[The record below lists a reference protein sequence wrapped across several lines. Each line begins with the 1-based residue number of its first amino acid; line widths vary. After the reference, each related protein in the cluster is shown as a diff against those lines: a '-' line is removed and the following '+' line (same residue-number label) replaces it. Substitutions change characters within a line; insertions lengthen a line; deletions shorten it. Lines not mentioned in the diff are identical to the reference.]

1 LEARLD
7 RSAKKISLRRS
18 KFSGT
23 SRPSATRTRT
33 GENKMQDVKTN
44 SIVGRRKLM
53 KSGAALGAASIAAGA
68 APAFAQGAAPVKIG
82 HIDSTTGNFA
92 VLGDSQIKGAQLAA
106 AELNKKGGILGRPV
120 QVLVEDDA
128 GSPSTGIDKAGRL
141 LDQENVDFFTGTT
154 SSAVSLSLSQF
165 AAAHGKVF
173 MCSGGHVDKL
183 TGPSCNWATFR
194 VCSTT
199 WILTSGDSK
208 TLVDKFGKKW
218 YFLTTD
224 YAFGHSEQ
232 TDYTKQITALG
243 GSVVGQALVPVGTS
257 DFSSY
262 LIQVKAAQPDVLCLL
277 LAGDD
282 QINAMKQIT
291 QFGINKTIKVGGA
304 LFELEQ
310 IAALPEAARYGV
322 WTFEWYWNQPGV
334 PHVADFVKR
343 YVAASGGKYPS
354 QRSWFGYV
362 SVHALALACEKAQST
377 DSVKVAKA
385 LEGLVLPP
393 EIALQPGA
401 PAFRAEDHQLML
413 GMFPGEVNATGTYPH
428 LFHVYGVVPGESI
441 ALPASQTG
449 CTLTYP
455 A

>member
-1 LEARLD
+1 MPDIGKLEQL
-7 RSAKKISLRRS
+7 
-18 KFSGT
+18 
-23 SRPSATRTRT
+23 
-33 GENKMQDVKTN
+33 
-44 SIVGRRKLM
+44 GRRNLL
-53 KSGAALGAASIAAGA
+53 KSGAVVSVGLAA
-68 APAFAQGAAPVKIG
+68 APVGAFAQAAPVKIG

-106 AELNKKGGILGRPV
+106 KELNAKGGILGRPV

-128 GSPSTGIDKAGRL
+128 GLPATAIDKAGRL
-141 LDQENVDFFTGTT
+141 LNQEKVDFFSGST
-154 SSAVSLSLSQF
+154 SSAVSLAVSKF
-165 AAAHGKVF
+165 AEQNSKLY
-173 MCSGGHVDKL
+173 MCTGGHVDKL
-183 TGPSCNWATFR
+183 TGSACNWATFR

-199 WILTSGDSK
+199 WILTDGDSK
-208 TLVDKFGKKW
+208 ILVDKFGKKW

-232 TDYTKQITALG
+232 ADYTKQVTALG
-243 GSVVGQALVPVGTS
+243 GTILGGALVPVGTT

-262 LIQVKAAQPDVLCLL
+262 LIQAKAAGPDVLCLL

-291 QFGINKTIKVGGA
+291 QFGINQSVAVGGA

-310 IAALPEAARYGV
+310 IAALPEQARYGV

-334 PHVADFVKR
+334 PHVADFVQR
-343 YVAASGGKYPS
+343 YNTAYPGLYPS

-362 SVHALALACEKAQST
+362 SVHAIALGCKKANST

-401 PAFRAEDHQLML
+401 PVFRPEDHQLML
-413 GMFPGEVNATGTYPH
+413 GMFPGSVNQQGVYPH
-428 LFHVYGVVPGESI
+428 LMNIFDYVPGASI
-441 ALPASQTG
+441 AQPPSQTG
-449 CTLTYP
+449 CTLSYP

>member
-1 LEARLD
+1 
-7 RSAKKISLRRS
+7 
-18 KFSGT
+18 
-23 SRPSATRTRT
+23 
-33 GENKMQDVKTN
+33 
-44 SIVGRRKLM
+44 
-53 KSGAALGAASIAAGA
+53 
-68 APAFAQGAAPVKIG
+68 
-82 HIDSTTGNFA
+82 
-92 VLGDSQIKGAQLAA
+92 
-106 AELNKKGGILGRPV
+106 
-120 QVLVEDDA
+120 
-128 GSPSTGIDKAGRL
+128 
-141 LDQENVDFFTGTT
+141 
-154 SSAVSLSLSQF
+154 
-165 AAAHGKVF
+165 
-173 MCSGGHVDKL
+173 
-183 TGPSCNWATFR
+183 
-194 VCSTT
+194 
-199 WILTSGDSK
+199 
-208 TLVDKFGKKW
+208 
-218 YFLTTD
+218 
-224 YAFGHSEQ
+224 
-232 TDYTKQITALG
+232 
-243 GSVVGQALVPVGTS
+243 
-257 DFSSY
+257 
-262 LIQVKAAQPDVLCLL
+262 
-277 LAGDD
+277 
-282 QINAMKQIT
+282 MKQIT

>member
-1 LEARLD
+1 
-7 RSAKKISLRRS
+7 
-18 KFSGT
+18 
-23 SRPSATRTRT
+23 
-33 GENKMQDVKTN
+33 MQDVKTN
-44 SIVGRRKLM
+44 AIVGRRKLM

-310 IAALPEAARYGV
+310 IAALPAAARYGV

-334 PHVADFVKR
+334 PHVAEFVKR

-393 EIALQPGA
+393 EVALQPGA

>member
-1 LEARLD
+1 MPHDKYRTDGATIIPCPRSTSEERNMSQQD
-7 RSAKKISLRRS
+7 SAKR
-18 KFSGT
+18 GY
-23 SRPSATRTRT
+23 
-33 GENKMQDVKTN
+33 
-44 SIVGRRKLM
+44 GRRGLLQT
-53 KSGAALGAASIAAGA
+53 GAALGAAGLLLPPKPSWGA
-68 APAFAQGAAPVKIG
+68 SDSPVKIG

-92 VLGDSQIKGAQLAA
+92 VLGQSQIKGAALAA
-106 AELNKKGGILGRPV
+106 SELNAAGGILGRPV

-128 GSPSTGIDKAGRL
+128 GSPSTGLDKASRL
-141 LDQENVDFFTGTT
+141 LDQENVDFFIGTT

-165 AAAHGKVF
+165 AAKNSKVF
-173 MCSGGHVDKL
+173 VCSGGHVDKL
-183 TGPSCNWATFR
+183 TGPACNWATFR

-232 TDYTKQITALG
+232 ADYTKQVTSLG
-243 GSVVGQALVPVGTS
+243 GQIVGGALVPVGTS

-262 LIQVKAAQPDVLCLL
+262 LIQAKAAAPDVLCLL

-291 QFGINKTIKVGGA
+291 QFGLNKSMKIGGA

-343 YVAASGGKYPS
+343 YNTMYPGLYPS

-362 SVHALALACEKAQST
+362 SVHSLALAATAAKST

-385 LEGLVLPP
+385 MEGLVLPP

-401 PAFRAEDHQLML
+401 PMFRAEDHQLLL
-413 GMFPGEVNATGTYPH
+413 GMFPGEVKQTGTYPD
-428 LFHVYGVVPGESI
+428 LMTIYNVVPGASI
-441 ALPASQTG
+441 ALPPSATG
-449 CTLTYP
+449 CSISYP

>member
-1 LEARLD
+1 MSDLSAR
-7 RSAKKISLRRS
+7 I
-18 KFSGT
+18 G
-23 SRPSATRTRT
+23 
-33 GENKMQDVKTN
+33 
-44 SIVGRRKLM
+44 VGRRGLL
-53 KSGAALGAASIAAGA
+53 KSGAALGAGLA
-68 APAFAQGAAPVKIG
+68 APAGAFAQAAPVKIG

-106 AELNKKGGILGRPV
+106 KELNAKGGILGRPV

-128 GSPSTGIDKAGRL
+128 GLPATAIDKAGRL
-141 LDQENVDFFTGTT
+141 LNQEKVDFFSGST
-154 SSAVSLSLSQF
+154 SSAVSLAVSKF
-165 AAAHGKVF
+165 AEQNGKLY
-173 MCSGGHVDKL
+173 MCTGGHVDKL
-183 TGPSCNWATFR
+183 TGSACNWATFR

-199 WILTSGDSK
+199 WILTDGDSK
-208 TLVDKFGKKW
+208 ILVDKFGKKW

-232 TDYTKQITALG
+232 ADYTKQVTALG
-243 GSVVGQALVPVGTS
+243 GTVLGGALVPVGTT

-262 LIQVKAAQPDVLCLL
+262 LIQAKAAGPDVLCLL

-291 QFGINKTIKVGGA
+291 QFGINQSIAVGGA

-310 IAALPEAARYGV
+310 IAALPEQARYGV

-334 PHVADFVKR
+334 PHVADFVQR
-343 YVAASGGKYPS
+343 YNTAYPGLYPS

-362 SVHALALACEKAQST
+362 SVHAIALGCEKANST

-401 PAFRAEDHQLML
+401 PVFRPEDHQLML
-413 GMFPGEVNATGTYPH
+413 GMFPGSVNQQGTYPH
-428 LFHVYGVVPGESI
+428 LMNIFDYVPGASI
-441 ALPASQTG
+441 AQAPSETG

>member
-1 LEARLD
+1 MRKNL
-7 RSAKKISLRRS
+7 
-18 KFSGT
+18 
-23 SRPSATRTRT
+23 
-33 GENKMQDVKTN
+33 
-44 SIVGRRKLM
+44 GRRGLLKT
-53 KSGAALGAASIAAGA
+53 GAVMGAGLAA
-68 APAFAQGAAPVKIG
+68 APAGFAGAAAPVKIG

-92 VLGDSQIKGAQLAA
+92 VLGESQIKGAQLAA
-106 AELNKKGGILGRPV
+106 KELNAKGGILGRPV

-128 GSPSTGIDKAGRL
+128 GSPATALDKAGRL
-141 LDQENVDFFTGTT
+141 LAQENVDFFTGTT

-165 AAAHGKVF
+165 ALAHNKVF

-183 TGPSCNWATFR
+183 TGTGCNWATFR

-199 WILTSGDSK
+199 WILTDGDSK
-208 TLVDKFGKKW
+208 ILVDKFGKKW

-232 TDYTKQITALG
+232 TDYTKQVTDLG
-243 GSVVGQALVPVGTS
+243 GTIVGSALVPVGTT

-262 LIQVKAAQPDVLCLL
+262 LIQVKAAGPDVLCLL

-291 QFGINKTIKVGGA
+291 QFGINQSIAVGGA

-322 WTFEWYWNQPGV
+322 WTFEWYWDQPGV
-334 PHVADFVKR
+334 PHVAEFVQR
-343 YVAASGGKYPS
+343 YTTAYPGLYPS

-362 SVHALALACEKAQST
+362 SVHALALAAEKTGTT
-377 DSVKVAKA
+377 DALPVAKA

-393 EIALQPGA
+393 EIALQPAA
-401 PAFRAEDHQLML
+401 PMFRPEDHQLLL
-413 GMFPGEVNATGTYPH
+413 GMFPGSVNQKGTYPH
-428 LFHVYGVVPGESI
+428 LMNIFNYVPGASI
-441 ALPASQTG
+441 AQAPAETG
-449 CTLTYP
+449 CKMTYP

>member
-1 LEARLD
+1 
-7 RSAKKISLRRS
+7 
-18 KFSGT
+18 
-23 SRPSATRTRT
+23 
-33 GENKMQDVKTN
+33 MQDVKTN
-44 SIVGRRKLM
+44 AIVGRRKLM

-310 IAALPEAARYGV
+310 IAALPAAARYGV

-334 PHVADFVKR
+334 PHVAEFVKR

-393 EIALQPGA
+393 EVALQPGA

-441 ALPASQTG
+441 ALPTSQTG

>member
-1 LEARLD
+1 MNVRRHDKPSTDGGDD
-7 RSAKKISLRRS
+7 RPKKD
-18 KFSGT
+18 
-23 SRPSATRTRT
+23 
-33 GENKMQDVKTN
+33 DVKAKN
-44 SIVGRRKLM
+44 RWREQKMINHEIGRRGLL
-53 KSGAALGAASIAAGA
+53 KSGAALGAAGLMLPKPSWGQSETPI
-68 APAFAQGAAPVKIG
+68 KIG
-82 HIDSTTGNFA
+82 QVDSTTGNFA
-92 VLGDSQIKGAQLAA
+92 VLGQSQIKGAALAA
-106 AELNKKGGILGRPV
+106 HELNAKGGILGRPV
-120 QVLVEDDA
+120 QILVEDDA
-128 GSPSTGIDKAGRL
+128 GLPATGLDKAGRL
-141 LDQENVDFFTGTT
+141 LNEDNVDFFIGTV

-165 AAAHGKVF
+165 AEKNNRVF

-183 TGPSCNWATFR
+183 TGAACNWATFR

-199 WILTSGDSK
+199 WILTQGDSK

-232 TDYTKQITALG
+232 ADYTKQVTGYG
-243 GSVVGQALVPVGTS
+243 GTIVGGALVPVGTS

-262 LIQVKAAQPDVLCLL
+262 LIQAKAASPDVLCLL

-291 QFGINKTIKVGGA
+291 QFGLNNSMKIGGA

-343 YVAASGGKYPS
+343 YNTMFPGLYPS
-354 QRSWFGYV
+354 QRSWFGYA
-362 SVHALALACEKAQST
+362 SVHALALAATQAK
-377 DSVKVAKA
+377 SVNAMQVAKA
-385 LEGLVLPP
+385 LEGLTLPP

-401 PAFRAEDHQLML
+401 PTFRPEDHQLLL
-413 GMFPGEVNATGTYPH
+413 GMFPGEVNQTGTYPN
-428 LFHVYGVVPGESI
+428 LMNIYDYVPGASI
-441 ALPASQTG
+441 ALPPEQTG
-449 CTLTYP
+449 CKMLYP
-455 A
+455 S

>member
-1 LEARLD
+1 M
-7 RSAKKISLRRS
+7 SNKGIGRR
-18 KFSGT
+18 GL
-23 SRPSATRTRT
+23 
-33 GENKMQDVKTN
+33 VKT
-44 SIVGRRKLM
+44 
-53 KSGAALGAASIAAGA
+53 GAALSAAGLL
-68 APAFAQGAAPVKIG
+68 APTAGFAQSNPVKIG
-82 HIDSTTGNFA
+82 QIDSTTGNFA
-92 VLGDSQIKGAQLAA
+92 VLGQSQIAGAALAV

-120 QVLVEDDA
+120 EIYVEDDA
-128 GSPSTGIDKAGRL
+128 GSPSTGLDKAGRL
-141 LDQENVDFFTGTT
+141 VDQENVDFFIGTV

-165 AAAHGKVF
+165 AAAHNKVF

-208 TLVDKFGKKW
+208 TLVEKFGKKW

-232 TDYTKQITALG
+232 ADYTKQVTALG
-243 GSVVGQALVPVGTS
+243 GTIVGGALVPVSTP

-262 LIQVKAAQPDVLCLL
+262 LIQVKEAQPDVLCLL

-291 QFGINKTIKVGGA
+291 QFGINQTIKVGGA

-343 YVAASGGKYPS
+343 YVAANNGKYPS

-362 SVHALALACEKAQST
+362 SVHALALASEKAGST
-377 DSVKVAKA
+377 DAVKVAKA

-401 PAFRAEDHQLML
+401 PAFRAGDHQLML
-413 GMFPGEVNATGTYPH
+413 GMFPGEVIQTGTYPN
-428 LFHVYGVVPGESI
+428 LMQIYGVVPGASL
-441 ALPASQTG
+441 ALPESATG
-449 CTLTYP
+449 CSLTYP

>member
-1 LEARLD
+1 MTTFGR
-7 RSAKKISLRRS
+7 
-18 KFSGT
+18 
-23 SRPSATRTRT
+23 
-33 GENKMQDVKTN
+33 M
-44 SIVGRRKLM
+44 GRRGLLQ
-53 KSGAALGAASIAAGA
+53 SGAVAGA
-68 APAFAQGAAPVKIG
+68 GLAVAAPRLARAADPVKIG

-92 VLGDSQIKGAQLAA
+92 VLGQSQIKGAQLAA
-106 AELNKKGGILGRPV
+106 AELNEKGGILGRPV

-128 GSPSTGIDKAGRL
+128 GLPATGIDKAGRL
-141 LDQENVDFFTGTT
+141 LNQNNVDFYTGTT
-154 SSAVSLSLSQF
+154 SSAVSLAISKF
-165 AAAHGKVF
+165 ALDHNKLF

-183 TGPSCNWATFR
+183 TGTACNWATFR

-199 WILTSGDSK
+199 WILTDGDSK
-208 TLVDKFGKKW
+208 ILVEKFGKKW

-232 TDYTKQITALG
+232 TDYTTQVTALG
-243 GSVVGQALVPVGTS
+243 GTIVGGALVPVGTS

-262 LIQVKAAQPDVLCLL
+262 LIQAKAAGPDVICLL

-291 QFGINKTIKVGGA
+291 QFGINQSIAIGGA

-322 WTFEWYWNQPGV
+322 WTFEWYWDQPGV
-334 PHVADFVKR
+334 PHVADFVAR
-343 YVAASGGKYPS
+343 YNKAYPGLYPS

-362 SVHALALACEKAQST
+362 SVHALALGCEKAN
-377 DSVKVAKA
+377 SVEPAKVAKA

-401 PAFRAEDHQLML
+401 PYFRPEDHQLML
-413 GMFPGEVNATGTYPH
+413 GMFPGSVNQKGTYPH
-428 LFHVYGVVPGESI
+428 LMNIFSYVPGASI
-441 ALPASQTG
+441 AQPPSVTACKLV
-449 CTLTYP
+449 YP
-455 A
+455 S

>member
-1 LEARLD
+1 
-7 RSAKKISLRRS
+7 
-18 KFSGT
+18 
-23 SRPSATRTRT
+23 
-33 GENKMQDVKTN
+33 MQDVKTN

>member
-1 LEARLD
+1 MPE
-7 RSAKKISLRRS
+7 
-18 KFSGT
+18 
-23 SRPSATRTRT
+23 
-33 GENKMQDVKTN
+33 TN
-44 SIVGRRKLM
+44 NLSIGRRGLLKT
-53 KSGAALGAASIAAGA
+53 GAVAGA
-68 APAFAQGAAPVKIG
+68 AAGVLAKPAFAQSAPVKIG

-92 VLGDSQIKGAQLAA
+92 VLGDSQIAGAKMAV
-106 AELNKKGGILGRPV
+106 AELNAKGGILGRPV
-120 QVLVEDDA
+120 ELHVEDDA
-128 GSPSTGIDKAGRL
+128 GSPSTGLDKASRL
-141 LDQENVDFFTGTT
+141 LDQENVDFFIGTT

-183 TGPSCNWATFR
+183 TGASCNWATFR

-208 TLVDKFGKKW
+208 TLVDKYGKKW

-232 TDYTKQITALG
+232 TDYTKQVTALG
-243 GSVVGQALVPVGTS
+243 GTIVGSGLVPVGTA

-262 LIQVKAAQPDVLCLL
+262 LIQVKSAQPDVLCLL

-291 QFGINKTIKVGGA
+291 QFGINKSIAVGGA

-310 IAALPEAARYGV
+310 IAALPQEARYGI

-334 PHVADFVKR
+334 PHVADFVKA
-343 YVAASGGKYPS
+343 YSSANGGKYPS

-362 SVHALALACEKAQST
+362 SVHALALACAKAGST

-413 GMFPGEVNATGTYPH
+413 GMFPGQVNQTGTYPN
-428 LFHVYGVVPGESI
+428 LMNIFGVVPGASI
-441 ALPASQTG
+441 ALPASATG
-449 CTLTYP
+449 CTISYP

>member
-1 LEARLD
+1 M
-7 RSAKKISLRRS
+7 S
-18 KFSGT
+18 KNLT
-23 SRPSATRTRT
+23 RPSRRTLL
-33 GENKMQDVKTN
+33 KT
-44 SIVGRRKLM
+44 VG
-53 KSGAALGAASIAAGA
+53 AGA
-68 APAFAQGAAPVKIG
+68 VAAPSISFADSTPVKIG

-92 VLGDSQIKGAQLAA
+92 VLGQSQIKGAQLAA

-128 GSPSTGIDKAGRL
+128 GLPATGIDKAGRL
-141 LDQENVDFFTGTT
+141 LNQENVDFYTGTT
-154 SSAVSLSLSQF
+154 SSAVSLAISKF
-165 AAAHGKVF
+165 AQQNSRIF

-183 TGPSCNWATFR
+183 TGSACNWATFR

-199 WILTSGDSK
+199 WILTDGDSK
-208 TLVDKFGKKW
+208 TMTDKFGKKW

-232 TDYTKQITALG
+232 TDYTTQVTSYG
-243 GSVVGQALVPVGTS
+243 GSIVGQALVPIGTT

-262 LIQVKAAQPDVLCLL
+262 LIQVKAAAPDVLCLL

-291 QFGINKTIKVGGA
+291 QFGINKTVHVGGA

-343 YVAASGGKYPS
+343 YNTAYPGLYPS

-362 SVHALALACEKAQST
+362 SVHALALASEKAGTT
-377 DSVKVAKA
+377 DAVKVAKA

-393 EIALQPGA
+393 EIALQPSA
-401 PAFRAEDHQLML
+401 PVFRPEDHQLML
-413 GMFPGEVNATGTYPH
+413 GMFPGEVNQKGTYPH
-428 LFHVYGVVPGESI
+428 LMHIYNYVPGASI
-441 ALPASQTG
+441 AQPVTVTG
-449 CTLTYP
+449 CKIAYP

>member
-1 LEARLD
+1 MID
-7 RSAKKISLRRS
+7 QDISASGPSRRGLLR
-18 KFSGT
+18 
-23 SRPSATRTRT
+23 
-33 GENKMQDVKTN
+33 
-44 SIVGRRKLM
+44 
-53 KSGAALGAASIAAGA
+53 SGAAIGAAGLLARPSWGQSAN
-68 APAFAQGAAPVKIG
+68 PVKIG
-82 HIDSTTGNFA
+82 QVDSTTGNFA
-92 VLGDSQIKGAQLAA
+92 VLGQSQIKGAALAA
-106 AELNKKGGILGRPV
+106 HEINAAGGILGRPV

-128 GSPSTGIDKAGRL
+128 GLPATGLDKAGRL
-141 LDQENVDFFTGTT
+141 LNEDNVDFFIGTV

-165 AAAHGKVF
+165 AAKNNKVF

-183 TGPSCNWATFR
+183 TGPACNWATFR

-199 WILTSGDSK
+199 WILTQGDSK

-232 TDYTKQITALG
+232 ADYTKQVTGYG
-243 GSVVGQALVPVGTS
+243 GTIVGGALVPVGTS

-262 LIQVKAAQPDVLCLL
+262 LIQAKAAAPDVLCLL

-291 QFGINKTIKVGGA
+291 QFGLNNSMKIGGA

-343 YVAASGGKYPS
+343 YNTMFPGLYPS

-362 SVHALALACEKAQST
+362 SVHALALASAKAGSV
-377 DSVKVAKA
+377 DSQKVAKA

-413 GMFPGEVNATGTYPH
+413 GMFPGEVDQTGTYPN
-428 LFHVYGVVPGESI
+428 LMKIYDYVPGASI

-449 CTLTYP
+449 CSITYP

>member
-1 LEARLD
+1 MNAAPPQNLLRSGCGRFARNAEGSDMSIHKALN
-7 RSAKKISLRRS
+7 AKI
-18 KFSGT
+18 
-23 SRPSATRTRT
+23 
-33 GENKMQDVKTN
+33 
-44 SIVGRRKLM
+44 GRRGLM
-53 KSGAALGAASIAAGA
+53 ASGAVAGA
-68 APAFAQGAAPVKIG
+68 ATMLPQAASAAGAPVKIG

-92 VLGDSQIKGAQLAA
+92 VLGDSQIAGAKMAV
-106 AELNKKGGILGRPV
+106 AELNAKGGILGRPV
-120 QVLVEDDA
+120 ELHVEDDA
-128 GSPSTGIDKAGRL
+128 GSPSTGLDKASRL
-141 LDQENVDFFTGTT
+141 LDQENVDFFIGTT

-165 AAAHGKVF
+165 AESHGKLFV
-173 MCSGGHVDKL
+173 CTGGHVDKL
-183 TGPSCNWATFR
+183 TGAACNWATFR

-232 TDYTKQITALG
+232 TDYTKQVGALG
-243 GSVVGQALVPVGTS
+243 GTIVGSALVPVGTA

-262 LIQVKAAQPDVLCLL
+262 LIQVKAAAPDVLCLL
-277 LAGDD
+277 LAGED

-291 QFGINKTIKVGGA
+291 QFGINKSVAVGGA

-310 IAALPEAARYGV
+310 IAALPPEARYGI

-334 PHVADFVKR
+334 PHVADFVQR
-343 YVAASGGKYPS
+343 YVAANGGKYPS

-362 SVHALALACEKAQST
+362 SVHSIAMACEKAGTT
-377 DSVKVAKA
+377 DSPKVAKA
-385 LEGLVLPP
+385 MEGLVLPP

-413 GMFPGEVNATGTYPH
+413 GMFPGQVNQTGTYPN
-428 LFHVYGVVPGESI
+428 LMNIFGVVPGASI
-441 ALPASQTG
+441 AQPASATG
-449 CTLTYP
+449 CTITYP

>member
-1 LEARLD
+1 
-7 RSAKKISLRRS
+7 
-18 KFSGT
+18 
-23 SRPSATRTRT
+23 
-33 GENKMQDVKTN
+33 MQDVKTN
-44 SIVGRRKLM
+44 AIVGRRKLM

>member
-1 LEARLD
+1 M
-7 RSAKKISLRRS
+7 SVSGSL
-18 KFSGT
+18 K
-23 SRPSATRTRT
+23 AA
-33 GENKMQDVKTN
+33 
-44 SIVGRRKLM
+44 VGRRRLM
-53 KSGAALGAASIAAGA
+53 AAGA
-68 APAFAQGAAPVKIG
+68 AVGAAGMLPRGAFAQSNPVKIG

-92 VLGDSQIKGAQLAA
+92 VLGDSQIAGAKMAV
-106 AELNKKGGILGRPV
+106 AELNAKGGILGRPV
-120 QVLVEDDA
+120 ELHVEDDA
-128 GSPSTGIDKAGRL
+128 GSPSTGLDKASRL
-141 LDQENVDFFTGTT
+141 LDQENVDFFIGTT

-165 AAAHGKVF
+165 AQAHSRVF

-183 TGPSCNWATFR
+183 TGAACNWATFR

-199 WILTSGDSK
+199 WILTQGDSK
-208 TLVDKFGKKW
+208 TLVDRYGKKW

-232 TDYTKQITALG
+232 TDYTKQVTGLG
-243 GSVVGQALVPVGTS
+243 GTIVGAGLVPVGTA

-262 LIQVKAAQPDVLCLL
+262 LIQVKEAQPDVLCLL

-291 QFGINKTIKVGGA
+291 QFGINKGIAVGGA

-310 IAALPEAARYGV
+310 IAALPEAARYGI

-334 PHVADFVKR
+334 PHVAEFVKR
-343 YVAASGGKYPS
+343 YVAANNGKYPS

-362 SVHALALACEKAQST
+362 SVHALALASEKAGST

-413 GMFPGEVNATGTYPH
+413 GMFPGEVNQTGTYPN
-428 LFHVYGVVPGESI
+428 LMNIFGVVPGASI
-441 ALPASQTG
+441 ALPPTETG
-449 CTLTYP
+449 CKLTYP

>member
-1 LEARLD
+1 MSE
-7 RSAKKISLRRS
+7 
-18 KFSGT
+18 
-23 SRPSATRTRT
+23 
-33 GENKMQDVKTN
+33 QDSTQ
-44 SIVGRRKLM
+44 IGVGRRALLA
-53 KSGAALGAASIAAGA
+53 SGAALGAAGML
-68 APAFAQGAAPVKIG
+68 APAKVWAQDAQPIKIG
-82 HIDSTTGNFA
+82 FIDSTTGNFA
-92 VLGDSQIKGAQLAA
+92 VLGQSQIKGAQLAA
-106 AELNKKGGILGRPV
+106 SELNAKGGVLGRPL

-128 GSPSTGIDKAGRL
+128 GSPATGLDKAARL
-141 LDQENVDFFTGTT
+141 FDQDKVDFFAGTT
-154 SSAVSLSLSQF
+154 SSAVSLSLSQY
-165 AAAHGKVF
+165 AQAHNRVF
-173 MCSGGHVDKL
+173 MCTGGHVDKL
-183 TGPSCNWATFR
+183 TGAGCNWATFR

-199 WILTSGDSK
+199 WILTKGDSQ

-232 TDYTKQITALG
+232 TDYTTQVNALG
-243 GSVVGQALVPVGTS
+243 GTIVGGALVPIGTS

-262 LIQVKAAQPDVLCLL
+262 LIQVKEAAPDVLCLL

-291 QFGINKTIKVGGA
+291 QFGLNNSIAVGGA

-310 IAALPEAARYGV
+310 IAALPEEARYGV
-322 WTFEWYWNQPGV
+322 WTFEWYWDQPGV
-334 PHVADFVKR
+334 PHVADFVQR
-343 YVAASGGKYPS
+343 YTTMYPGLYPS

-362 SVHALALACEKAQST
+362 SVHALALACEKAGST

-401 PAFRAEDHQLML
+401 PMFRPEDHQLLL
-413 GMFPGEVNATGTYPH
+413 GMFPGSVNQKGTYPH
-428 LFHVYGVVPGESI
+428 LMNIFSYVPGASL
-441 ALPASQTG
+441 ALPADQTG
-449 CTLTYP
+449 CKLTYP

>member
-1 LEARLD
+1 MPE
-7 RSAKKISLRRS
+7 SKSMTHTMNRRGLL
-18 KFSGT
+18 K
-23 SRPSATRTRT
+23 T
-33 GENKMQDVKTN
+33 G
-44 SIVGRRKLM
+44 
-53 KSGAALGAASIAAGA
+53 AAAGA
-68 APAFAQGAAPVKIG
+68 GALAAPAAFAQGNPVKIG
-82 HIDSTTGNFA
+82 QIDSTTGNFA
-92 VLGDSQIKGAQLAA
+92 VLGQSQIKGAAMA
-106 AELNKKGGILGRPV
+106 VAELNQKGGILGRPV
-120 QVLVEDDA
+120 QILVEDDA
-128 GSPSTGIDKAGRL
+128 GSPATGIDKAGRL
-141 LDQENVDFFTGTT
+141 LDQDNVDFFIGTV

-165 AAAHGKVF
+165 AQAHNRVF

-183 TGPSCNWATFR
+183 TGAGCNWATFR

-199 WILTSGDSK
+199 WILTQGDSK
-208 TLVDKFGKKW
+208 TLVDKYGKKW

-232 TDYTKQITALG
+232 ADYTKQVTALG
-243 GSVVGQALVPVGTS
+243 GTIVGGALVPVGTA

-262 LIQVKAAQPDVLCLL
+262 LIQVKAASPDVLCLL

-291 QFGINKTIKVGGA
+291 QFGINQSVAVGGA

-310 IAALPEAARYGV
+310 IAALPVAARYGV

-343 YVAASGGKYPS
+343 YNTMYPGFYPS

-362 SVHALALACEKAQST
+362 SVHALALACAKAGST
-377 DSVKVAKA
+377 EAVAVAKA

-401 PAFRAEDHQLML
+401 PMFRAEDHQLML
-413 GMFPGEVNATGTYPH
+413 GMFPGQVNQNGAYPH
-428 LFHVYGVVPGESI
+428 LMNIFDYVPGASI
-441 ALPASQTG
+441 ALPPAQTG
-449 CTLTYP
+449 CTITYP
-455 A
+455 S

>member
-1 LEARLD
+1 M
-7 RSAKKISLRRS
+7 SFQGS
-18 KFSGT
+18 
-23 SRPSATRTRT
+23 
-33 GENKMQDVKTN
+33 NKN
-44 SIVGRRKLM
+44 RVGRRNLM
-53 KSGAALGAASIAAGA
+53 KTGAALSAASLL
-68 APAFAQGAAPVKIG
+68 APAAAFADTTPVKIG
-82 HIDSTTGNFA
+82 QIDSTTGNFA
-92 VLGDSQIKGAQLAA
+92 VLGQSQIAGATLAV
-106 AELNKKGGILGRPV
+106 AELNARGGILGRPV
-120 QVLVEDDA
+120 ELHVEDDA
-128 GSPSTGIDKAGRL
+128 GSPSTGLDKAGRL
-141 LDQENVDFFTGTT
+141 LDQENVDFFIGTT

-165 AAAHGKVF
+165 AAAHSKVF
-173 MCSGGHVDKL
+173 MCTGGHVDKL

-208 TLVDKFGKKW
+208 ILVDKFGKKW

-232 TDYTKQITALG
+232 TDYTKQVTALG
-243 GSVVGQALVPVGTS
+243 GTIVGGALVPVGTA

-262 LIQVKAAQPDVLCLL
+262 LIQVKAAAPDVLCLL

-291 QFGINKTIKVGGA
+291 QFGINQSIKIGGA

-343 YVAASGGKYPS
+343 YVAANNGKYPS

-362 SVHALALACEKAQST
+362 SVHALALASEKAGST
-377 DSVKVAKA
+377 DAVKVAKA

-393 EIALQPGA
+393 EVALQPGA

-413 GMFPGEVNATGTYPH
+413 GMFPGEVIQTGTYPNLMH
-428 LFHVYGVVPGESI
+428 IYDVVPGASI
-441 ALPASQTG
+441 ALPVSATG
-449 CTLTYP
+449 CSLTYP